1 MLINPFVT
9 RGRFSFVRESRA
21 DLFRTSLLPQCCFN
35 RFPGC
40 RRNPRFDFA
49 ALSSLRQLPGFVG
62 AVAAPRT
69 VPFQFASKGGFV
81 DAQGSGDSRL
91 RPPRVDLIPLLRN
104 KMLILQ
110 ATLSWRHVR
119 EKSNFLLLRN
129 FLELHLLLEFK
140 VYLNKY
146 TEQVYTQREQ
156 TTMPNSEIHEVTQ
169 LLLAWNEG
177 NPGALDRLMP
187 LMYDE
192 LHRMARRYM
201 RQERVGHTL
210 QATALIN
217 EAYVRLIDAQA
228 VQWQNRAHFLGIAAQ
243 LMRRI
248 LVDFARERGY
258 QKRGGGAQQ
267 VSLEE
272 ALIVSAGL
280 GEDFVVL
287 DEALSALSAL
297 DQRKGRVVEM
307 RFFAGL
313 TEKEIAEVLSISE
326 ETVRRDWRFAKTW
339 LRRYLTEGPP
349 RER

>member
-1 MLINPFVT
+1 
-9 RGRFSFVRESRA
+9 
-21 DLFRTSLLPQCCFN
+21 
-35 RFPGC
+35 
-40 RRNPRFDFA
+40 
-49 ALSSLRQLPGFVG
+49 
-62 AVAAPRT
+62 
-69 VPFQFASKGGFV
+69 
-81 DAQGSGDSRL
+81 
-91 RPPRVDLIPLLRN
+91 
-104 KMLILQ
+104 
-110 ATLSWRHVR
+110 
-119 EKSNFLLLRN
+119 
-129 FLELHLLLEFK
+129 
-140 VYLNKY
+140 
-146 TEQVYTQREQ
+146 
-156 TTMPNSEIHEVTQ
+156 MPNSEIHEVTQ

-177 NPGALDRLMP
+177 KSGALDQLMP
-187 LMYDE
+187 LVYDE

-228 VQWQNRAHFLGIAAQ
+228 VQWKNRAQFLGIAAQ

-272 ALIVSAGL
+272 ALIVSPGL
-280 GEDFVVL
+280 GEDFVIL

>member
-1 MLINPFVT
+1 
-9 RGRFSFVRESRA
+9 
-21 DLFRTSLLPQCCFN
+21 
-35 RFPGC
+35 
-40 RRNPRFDFA
+40 
-49 ALSSLRQLPGFVG
+49 
-62 AVAAPRT
+62 
-69 VPFQFASKGGFV
+69 
-81 DAQGSGDSRL
+81 
-91 RPPRVDLIPLLRN
+91 
-104 KMLILQ
+104 
-110 ATLSWRHVR
+110 
-119 EKSNFLLLRN
+119 
-129 FLELHLLLEFK
+129 
-140 VYLNKY
+140 
-146 TEQVYTQREQ
+146 
-156 TTMPNSEIHEVTQ
+156 MPNSEIHEVTQ

-177 NPGALDRLMP
+177 KSGALDQLMP

-228 VQWQNRAHFLGIAAQ
+228 VQWKNRAQFLGIAAQ

>member
-1 MLINPFVT
+1 
-9 RGRFSFVRESRA
+9 
-21 DLFRTSLLPQCCFN
+21 
-35 RFPGC
+35 
-40 RRNPRFDFA
+40 
-49 ALSSLRQLPGFVG
+49 
-62 AVAAPRT
+62 
-69 VPFQFASKGGFV
+69 
-81 DAQGSGDSRL
+81 
-91 RPPRVDLIPLLRN
+91 
-104 KMLILQ
+104 
-110 ATLSWRHVR
+110 
-119 EKSNFLLLRN
+119 
-129 FLELHLLLEFK
+129 
-140 VYLNKY
+140 
-146 TEQVYTQREQ
+146 
-156 TTMPNSEIHEVTQ
+156 MPNSEIHEVTQ

-177 NPGALDRLMP
+177 KSGALDQLMP

-228 VQWQNRAHFLGIAAQ
+228 VQWKNRAQFLGIAAQ

-349 RER
+349 SER

>member
-1 MLINPFVT
+1 
-9 RGRFSFVRESRA
+9 
-21 DLFRTSLLPQCCFN
+21 
-35 RFPGC
+35 
-40 RRNPRFDFA
+40 
-49 ALSSLRQLPGFVG
+49 
-62 AVAAPRT
+62 
-69 VPFQFASKGGFV
+69 
-81 DAQGSGDSRL
+81 
-91 RPPRVDLIPLLRN
+91 
-104 KMLILQ
+104 
-110 ATLSWRHVR
+110 
-119 EKSNFLLLRN
+119 
-129 FLELHLLLEFK
+129 
-140 VYLNKY
+140 
-146 TEQVYTQREQ
+146 
-156 TTMPNSEIHEVTQ
+156 MPNSEIHEVTQ

-177 NPGALDRLMP
+177 KSGALDQLMP
-187 LMYDE
+187 LVYDE

-228 VQWQNRAHFLGIAAQ
+228 VQWQNRAQFLGIAAQ

-272 ALIVSAGL
+272 ALIISPGL

-339 LRRYLTEGPP
+339 LRRYLTEGPS

>member
-1 MLINPFVT
+1 
-9 RGRFSFVRESRA
+9 
-21 DLFRTSLLPQCCFN
+21 
-35 RFPGC
+35 
-40 RRNPRFDFA
+40 
-49 ALSSLRQLPGFVG
+49 
-62 AVAAPRT
+62 
-69 VPFQFASKGGFV
+69 
-81 DAQGSGDSRL
+81 
-91 RPPRVDLIPLLRN
+91 
-104 KMLILQ
+104 
-110 ATLSWRHVR
+110 
-119 EKSNFLLLRN
+119 
-129 FLELHLLLEFK
+129 
-140 VYLNKY
+140 
-146 TEQVYTQREQ
+146 
-156 TTMPNSEIHEVTQ
+156 
-169 LLLAWNEG
+169 
-177 NPGALDRLMP
+177 MP

-228 VQWQNRAHFLGIAAQ
+228 VQWQNRAQFLGIAAQ

-272 ALIVSAGL
+272 ALIVSPGL
-280 GEDFVVL
+280 GEDFVIL

>member
-1 MLINPFVT
+1 
-9 RGRFSFVRESRA
+9 
-21 DLFRTSLLPQCCFN
+21 
-35 RFPGC
+35 
-40 RRNPRFDFA
+40 
-49 ALSSLRQLPGFVG
+49 
-62 AVAAPRT
+62 
-69 VPFQFASKGGFV
+69 
-81 DAQGSGDSRL
+81 
-91 RPPRVDLIPLLRN
+91 
-104 KMLILQ
+104 
-110 ATLSWRHVR
+110 
-119 EKSNFLLLRN
+119 
-129 FLELHLLLEFK
+129 
-140 VYLNKY
+140 
-146 TEQVYTQREQ
+146 
-156 TTMPNSEIHEVTQ
+156 MPNSEIHSEIHEVTQ

-177 NPGALDRLMP
+177 NSGALDQLMP
-187 LMYDE
+187 LVYDE

-228 VQWQNRAHFLGIAAQ
+228 VQWKNRAQFLGIAAQ

-272 ALIVSAGL
+272 ALIASPGL
-280 GEDFVVL
+280 GEDFVIL